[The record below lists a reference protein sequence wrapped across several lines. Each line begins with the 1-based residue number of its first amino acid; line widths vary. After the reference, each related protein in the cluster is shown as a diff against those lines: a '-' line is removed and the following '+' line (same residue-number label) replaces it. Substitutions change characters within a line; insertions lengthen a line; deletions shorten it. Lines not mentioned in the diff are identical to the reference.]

1 MGPVTLR
8 MLPKPSWRGALVAV
22 ACLSITHGQETPTDV
37 PSAAP
42 SVGVSSAPSLPANSP
57 TLGPTY
63 NETGDTDDST
73 DSPTPPPTVDDEVA
87 PCNAVQCN
95 STRDCAECFPAN
107 TTRYAFCDVSDSS
120 PTQSVCLECVAC
132 EYDTSL
138 SASEGSCA
146 QASVCNVTE
155 ERQPPTVGSGSSNTA
170 SSNADTVTAIA
181 VPILIVVIVLAVVGT
196 FYFARKIKQQNTDG
210 IKHLLSDDNEDIVV
224 TRTDKFRGTADG
236 IEMDDFH
243 RDPPN
248 PYARISLAPGQ
259 ISHLPANDKEPYNN
273 TLNGIGYLENESAI

>member
-1 MGPVTLR
+1 MGPATLR

-63 NETGDTDDST
+63 NETGDTDDYT

-146 QASVCNVTE
+146 QASVCNGECFTLVF
-155 ERQPPTVGSGSSNTA
+155 RLVLL
-170 SSNADTVTAIA
+170 AI
-181 VPILIVVIVLAVVGT
+181 LSIVLLHSDGGKTTTNGGFRFQQYSIIQRGHCDCHRCSNSHCSDRSCGCRDISFCQKDQVWLAV
-196 FYFARKIKQQNTDG
+196 Q
-210 IKHLLSDDNEDIVV
+210 
-224 TRTDKFRGTADG
+224 
-236 IEMDDFH
+236 
-243 RDPPN
+243 
-248 PYARISLAPGQ
+248 
-259 ISHLPANDKEPYNN
+259 
-273 TLNGIGYLENESAI
+273 